1 MVNSC
6 KFKINKLLIL
16 IQINKVYISLLVWE
30 FFFTFKV

>member
-6 KFKINKLLIL
+6 KFNVNKLFIL
-16 IQINKVYISLLVWE
+16 IQINKVLISLLIWE